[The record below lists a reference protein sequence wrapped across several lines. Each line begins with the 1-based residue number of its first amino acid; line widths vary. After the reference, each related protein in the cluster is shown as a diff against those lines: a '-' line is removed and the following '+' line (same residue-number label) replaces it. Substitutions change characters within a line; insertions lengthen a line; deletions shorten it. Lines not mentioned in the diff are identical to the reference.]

1 MKASTVDKINVGI
14 IIASIL
20 SLLATHNIAG
30 VFFGI
35 TALMQTI
42 RIIHMQSKQ
51 GE

>member
-1 MKASTVDKINVGI
+1 MKVSTVDKINLGI
-14 IIASIL
+14 IIAGMI
-20 SLLATHNIAG
+20 SLLVVHNIAG
-30 VFFGI
+30 FFFGI